1 MPWGHEEHI
10 ALSLMTKII
19 ELIGSMQLI
28 NLTSMSLWKKKQ
40 KMNHKKE
47 TCDLQDNFLDYVS
60 TY

>member
-1 MPWGHEEHI
+1 
-10 ALSLMTKII
+10 MTKII

-28 NLTSMSLWKKKQ
+28 NLTSMWNACLSTKITPKNL
-40 KMNHKKE
+40 NHKKE